1 MHPPPHSLPH
11 YKKINKLKAL
21 NFCTL
26 HQEINNWG
34 LEQYEDNFIIAKKI
48 WLSMQLRVELSFYG
62 IHLPLKKWLGTK
74 WTVQLF
80 LLHCCCDVAVT
91 QIIYPSLNKQDSIK
105 QVRGQSYKEYLVQI
119 FLLDDMKFFWVGGRV
134 WGYLCYSWRKQSS

>member
-48 WLSMQLRVELSFYG
+48 
-62 IHLPLKKWLGTK
+62 
-74 WTVQLF
+74 
-80 LLHCCCDVAVT
+80 
-91 QIIYPSLNKQDSIK
+91 
-105 QVRGQSYKEYLVQI
+105 
-119 FLLDDMKFFWVGGRV
+119 
-134 WGYLCYSWRKQSS
+134 